1 MAVYRCEIKTIG
13 RAAGRSAVAAAAY
26 RSATRGTNQR
36 DGVTHDYRRRSRG
49 VVHSEIV
56 APAHAP
62 DWAQQRNRLWN
73 EAEAAENRRNSVTAR
88 EIIVSLPHELDDRQR
103 ADLVRQFAAG
113 LLDRYG
119 VAVDMSIHR
128 PDPKGDN
135 RNHHAHL
142 MMTTR
147 RLTAEGFTEKTRE
160 LDDQTKPK
168 DGGRPRGPLE
178 VEAIRTLWE
187 NEQNNA
193 LSRAGVAE
201 RVTRKSL
208 AEQGI
213 DREPQPKI
221 GEAANALQ
229 RRGEPAQLA
238 ERCKEVIDRN
248 AAKEAA
254 RAAET
259 LRQER
264 EEEQRRVTMREHMA
278 RQQIEKQ
285 ETEKREA
292 QKSADI
298 ARALESAAKVPDTVP
313 ITPEQRQHRLT
324 TWLEFHRRQQR
335 EMTRMHAAHQQQAS
349 LLRVAHEREIQP
361 SAPDSGQ
368 LRQAW
373 NKLTGQADKDASQAR
388 ERAALQERQQER
400 ERREQRENQRIEKER
415 LRSWF
420 ESERQ
425 RVARDLKENER
436 LAERATNDNRQT
448 ELDRPQRDRERG
460 WEI

>member
-193 LSRAGVAE
+193 LSRAGVAD

-229 RRGEPAQLA
+229 RRGEPSRRGELHKQVT
-238 ERCKEVIDRN
+238 ERN
-248 AAKEAA
+248 ADK
-254 RAAET
+254 
-259 LRQER
+259 LRQVQ
-264 EEEQRRVTMREHMA
+264 EEQQRVTMREHMA
-278 RQQIEKQ
+278 RQRSER
-285 ETEKREA
+285 REA
-292 QKSADI
+292 EKSADM
-298 ARALESAAKVPDTVP
+298 ARALEAATKVTDIRP
-313 ITPEQRQHRLT
+313 IAPEHRQRRLT
-324 TWLEFHRRQQR
+324 AWLDFQRLQRRELATLQQI
-335 EMTRMHAAHQQQAS
+335 HDQQADA
-349 LLRVAHEREIQP
+349 LRSAHERDLQSPI
-361 SAPDSGQ
+361 SDSSP

-373 NKLTGQADKDASQAR
+373 NRLTGQADKETRQAR
-388 ERAALQERQQER
+388 ERATQHER
-400 ERREQRENQRIEKER
+400 ERRQQEDNHRIERERLRIWFEKER
-415 LRSWF
+415 KRI
-420 ESERQ
+420 
-425 RVARDLKENER
+425 ARDLQELER
-436 LAERATNDNRQT
+436 LAERSTNQNSQSAADRQ
-448 ELDRPQRDRERG
+448 LDHGHG
-460 WEI
+460 WDL

>member
-1 MAVYRCEIKTIG
+1 VAVYRCEIKTIG

-26 RSATRGTNQR
+26 RSASRGTNQR

-103 ADLVRQFAAG
+103 TDLVRQFAAG

-229 RRGEPAQLA
+229 RRREPAQLA

-278 RQQIEKQ
+278 RQRSERL
-285 ETEKREA
+285 EAEKREA
-292 QKSADI
+292 V
-298 ARALESAAKVPDTVP
+298 ARALEAAAKVIDIRP
-313 ITPEQRQHRLT
+313 IAPEHRQRRLT
-324 TWLEFHRRQQR
+324 AWLDFQRLQRRELATLQQI
-335 EMTRMHAAHQQQAS
+335 HDQQADA
-349 LLRVAHEREIQP
+349 LRSAHERDLQLP
-361 SAPDSGQ
+361 TSDSSP

-373 NKLTGQADKDASQAR
+373 NRLTGQADKETRQAR
-388 ERAALQERQQER
+388 ERATQHER
-400 ERREQRENQRIEKER
+400 ERRQQEDNHRIERERLRIWFEKER
-415 LRSWF
+415 KRI
-420 ESERQ
+420 
-425 RVARDLKENER
+425 ARDLQELER
-436 LAERATNDNRQT
+436 LAERSTNENSQSAADRQ
-448 ELDRPQRDRERG
+448 LDHGHSWDL
-460 WEI
+460 